1 MDANTTKQKTKKTP
15 RKTKKKLK
23 NALPIK
29 PSLFTKE
36 RRSIIE
42 KSLLID
48 NSMESYVKSFSTMMR
63 EEHTPWA

>member
-1 MDANTTKQKTKKTP
+1 MDAHTAKQKRKKRL
-15 RKTKKKLK
+15 RKAKKKLR
-23 NALPIK
+23 NAVPIK
-29 PSLFTKE
+29 TSLFTKE

-42 KSLLID
+42 KSLLLD